1 MNDGLE
7 RKKSSAG
14 RILAALR
21 ALLLRLAILVVGV
34 VVTWPIVSRYA
45 ISHGINAII
54 AYYWITGGVVT
65 LMVLHWL
72 YGRLRRYRESS

>member
-7 RKKSSAG
+7 QKKSGTG

-21 ALLLRLAILVVGV
+21 ALLVRFAILVVGI

-45 ISHGINAII
+45 ISHGLNAII

-72 YGRLRRYRESS
+72 YGRFRRYRGSD